1 MYELQQ
7 HREFS
12 ALDEMLPAFYY
23 CYLLCFPVSTDS
35 NAGISELLQTSLSSL
50 AAERPYLTGTIR
62 RDMESS
68 VRKGHL
74 ILDMPNPF
82 EDLRIVFNDLT
93 GPDSQWTETYQDLED
108 AGMPPHKLDATFLAP
123 LTAGIGETRKVMS
136 VQANFIHGG
145 LLLSFCFHHN
155 FVDAYGA
162 GRIIARF
169 SEHCNGTVDL
179 KNRAALAMD
188 GTGSRGIADVLDV
201 EFLKKQYKFEDLESD
216 PNLWRLNCLEFRGV
230 NDFRWPDFI
239 PSLLPVRKPPVI
251 SSMFSFTSYALAE
264 IKAMARPRE
273 SGAWVSTNDALVA
286 FLWRH
291 IMRARFPSSITEGE
305 PSEHKSNVVV
315 ALDGRKDLLISPTY
329 IGNVLFHCFTE
340 LPINMVGSQ
349 STHLGEIAIKVR
361 QTITAARNKTLLK
374 AVVGLAAT
382 HPDCQAIKYANDNL
396 GPDLYVTS
404 WIDLPFY
411 KLEWGPLGK
420 TEFFRIPDRQFESL
434 CCILPPKEG
443 VVQLLTSMEEH
454 HSKRL
459 CSDAEF
465 TRFATIR

>member
-1 MYELQQ
+1 MYELQE
-7 HREFS
+7 HRKFS

-23 CYLLCFPVSTDS
+23 CYLLCFPVSS
-35 NAGISELLQTSLSSL
+35 NGKASTSELLQTSLSSL
-50 AAERPYLTGTIR
+50 AAERPYLTGTVR

-74 ILDMPNPF
+74 ILDIPTPF

-93 GPDSQWTETYQDLED
+93 GSNSDWKETYQDLTD
-108 AGMPPHKLDATFLAP
+108 AGMPPHKLDARFLAP

-136 VQANFIHGG
+136 VQANFVHGG
-145 LLLSFCFHHN
+145 LLLAFCFHHN

-162 GRIIARF
+162 GRIISRF

-179 KNRAALAMD
+179 KHVAEPARASTDLGD
-188 GTGSRGIADVLDV
+188 TGDLLDI
-201 EFLKKQYKFEDLESD
+201 ELLKKQYKFEDLERD

-251 SSMFSFTSYALAE
+251 SSIFSFSLDALAE
-264 IKAMARPRE
+264 IKAMARPNQ

-291 IMRARFPSSITEGE
+291 VMRARFPSSITEGE
-305 PSEHKSNVVV
+305 PPDRKSNVVV
-315 ALDGRKDLLISPTY
+315 ALDGRKDLSISPTY
-329 IGNVLFHCFTE
+329 IGNCLFHCFTE
-340 LPINMVGSQ
+340 LPINMIGSENTQ
-349 STHLGEIAIKVR
+349 LGEIAIKVR
-361 QTITAARNKTLLK
+361 QTITSARNETLLK

-404 WIDLPFY
+404 WTDLPLY

-420 TEFFRIPDRQFESL
+420 AEFFRIPDRQFESL
-434 CCILPPKEG
+434 CCILPPKNG
-443 VVQLLTSMEEH
+443 VVQLITSMEEEH
-454 HSKRL
+454 TKRL
-459 CSDAEF
+459 RSDAEF
-465 TRFATIR
+465 TRFATHR

>member
-7 HREFS
+7 QRNFS

-23 CYLLCFPVSTDS
+23 CYLLCFPLTSERKAST
-35 NAGISELLQTSLSSL
+35 SELLQASLSSL
-50 AAERPYLTGTIR
+50 AAERPYLTGTVR

-74 ILDMPNPF
+74 ILEIPKPF

-93 GPDSQWTETYQDLED
+93 GPESRWKETYQELKDG
-108 AGMPPHKLDATFLAP
+108 GMPPHKLDANFLAP
-123 LTAGIGETRKVMS
+123 LTAGIGETRKVFS
-136 VQANFIHGG
+136 VQANYIHGG
-145 LLLSFCFHHN
+145 LLLAFCFHHN

-179 KNRAALAMD
+179 KNGANLAMED
-188 GTGSRGIADVLDV
+188 IGAELLDV
-201 EFLKKQYKFEDLESD
+201 ELLKRQYKFENLESD

-239 PSLLPVRKPPVI
+239 PSLLPVRDPPVI
-251 SSMFSFTSYALAE
+251 SSLFSFSAEALTE
-264 IKAMARPRE
+264 IKAMARPSQ

-291 IMRARFPSSITEGE
+291 VMRARFPSSKSEGE
-305 PSEHKSNVVV
+305 STERNSNVVV
-315 ALDGRKDLLISPTY
+315 ALDGRKDLSISPTY

-340 LPINMVGSQ
+340 LPINMVGSAN
-349 STHLGEIAIKVR
+349 THLGDIAIKVR
-361 QTITAARNKTLLK
+361 QTVNGARNETLLK
-374 AVVGLAAT
+374 KVIGLAAT
-382 HPDCQAIKYANDNL
+382 HPDCQTIKYANDNL

-411 KLEWGPLGK
+411 KLDWGVLGK

-434 CCILPPKEG
+434 CCILPAKDG
-443 VVQLLTSMEEH
+443 VVQLITSMEEG
-454 HSKRL
+454 HSNRL
-459 CSDAEF
+459 RGDAEF
-465 TRFATIR
+465 TRFASIR